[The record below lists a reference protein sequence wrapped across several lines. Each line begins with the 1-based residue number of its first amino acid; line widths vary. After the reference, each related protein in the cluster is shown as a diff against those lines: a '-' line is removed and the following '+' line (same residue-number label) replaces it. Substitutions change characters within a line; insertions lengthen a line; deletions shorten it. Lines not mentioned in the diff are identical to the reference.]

1 MHDAVIV
8 STARTP
14 IGKAYRG
21 AFNDTQAQA
30 LAAHAITH
38 AVERAGIASEEIV
51 DVVLGSALQQGSTHI
66 NVARQAAIGAG
77 LPTSV
82 PGMTVDRQ
90 CSSGLMAL
98 SIISGQV
105 RDGEIAIG
113 VAGGVESVSLVQT
126 PKMNIDR
133 LVDPWIEAQRPDI
146 YMTMLETAEIVAARY
161 GITRDAQD
169 EYAVES
175 HRRTA
180 AAQAEGRFDAEIVPM
195 ASIMK
200 VKDRETGD
208 VSDRAVTLE
217 ADEGVRPQTNV
228 EGLQALQ
235 PVFSDG
241 QQISE
246 GRFITAGNA
255 SQLSDGASALVVMR
269 GAEAERRGLEPLG
282 MLRGVAVAGCDPDE
296 MGIGPVFAV
305 PKLLEAHGLSVD
317 DIDLWELNEAFASQV
332 LYCRDRLGIDPDRFN
347 VSGGAIA
354 VGTLWHDGRKAAGH
368 LLTRSPTRRQLGSF
382 DGIGGGMGAAGLS
395 RYTDG
400 LAAGILRQMR
410 SPGEVPMPRNL
421 LLAISVILVGIIA
434 FDLMGILVRML
445 GASYPV
451 MQMAALRNLFGVIP
465 SLLLLWHARQLVSL
479 PRLNHPRFHLINLV
493 RATSVV
499 MAQFCFYTALTKIE
513 FATAAAL
520 GFSGPIFITA
530 LSVPLLGHHIGTWR
544 WGAVFVGFLGV
555 VTILSPFND
564 GFSGYMVLPVMAAFC
579 YAVSSILVRFYP
591 PEIPSA
597 AIQFGHQIA
606 TCLLASLALFLFV
619 DPEPISSL
627 ADAGLFVIMGALG
640 GIGVLSLAI
649 SYRLADP
656 SSVSPFEYFGIPISF
671 ALGWIFFAEA
681 PFGDLFPG
689 IVFIVGAGIIIMMRE
704 RRRTKSGNQV

>member
-1 MHDAVIV
+1 
-8 STARTP
+8 
-14 IGKAYRG
+14 
-21 AFNDTQAQA
+21 
-30 LAAHAITH
+30 
-38 AVERAGIASEEIV
+38 
-51 DVVLGSALQQGSTHI
+51 
-66 NVARQAAIGAG
+66 
-77 LPTSV
+77 
-82 PGMTVDRQ
+82 MTVDRQ

-195 ASIMK
+195 ASVMK

-217 ADEGVRPQTNV
+217 ADEGVRPQTNF

-282 MLRGVAVAGCDPDE
+282 TLRGVAVAGCDPDE

-354 VGTLWHDGRKAAGH
+354 VGHPYGMTGARLAGH
-368 LLTRSPTRRQLGSF
+368 LLTEGRRRGARRGVVSMC
-382 DGIGGGMGAAGLS
+382 IGGGMGAAGL
-395 RYTDG
+395 
-400 LAAGILRQMR
+400 
-410 SPGEVPMPRNL
+410 
-421 LLAISVILVGIIA
+421 
-434 FDLMGILVRML
+434 F
-445 GASYPV
+445 
-451 MQMAALRNLFGVIP
+451 
-465 SLLLLWHARQLVSL
+465 
-479 PRLNHPRFHLINLV
+479 
-493 RATSVV
+493 
-499 MAQFCFYTALTKIE
+499 
-513 FATAAAL
+513 
-520 GFSGPIFITA
+520 
-530 LSVPLLGHHIGTWR
+530 
-544 WGAVFVGFLGV
+544 
-555 VTILSPFND
+555 
-564 GFSGYMVLPVMAAFC
+564 
-579 YAVSSILVRFYP
+579 
-591 PEIPSA
+591 EI
-597 AIQFGHQIA
+597 
-606 TCLLASLALFLFV
+606 
-619 DPEPISSL
+619 
-627 ADAGLFVIMGALG
+627 
-640 GIGVLSLAI
+640 
-649 SYRLADP
+649 Y
-656 SSVSPFEYFGIPISF
+656 
-671 ALGWIFFAEA
+671 
-681 PFGDLFPG
+681 
-689 IVFIVGAGIIIMMRE
+689 
-704 RRRTKSGNQV
+704 